1 MKTSFRPITALVL
14 MALLSVLAFS
24 VNASQA
30 GTQPKLR
37 HFVAFA
43 FKDSAS
49 PEQIDS
55 VVKAFLGLRKT
66 IPEVQSIEAGPNNS
80 PEHLNKGLTHAFLVT
95 FASEK
100 DRDTYLTHPEHEK
113 FKKFALPFVSD
124 VLVIDFS
131 GKK

>member
-1 MKTSFRPITALVL
+1 MRNRLLLFIALFLTLSGSVVF
-14 MALLSVLAFS
+14 ALKAAPPVSA
-24 VNASQA
+24 
-30 GTQPKLR
+30 PKLR

-43 FKDSAS
+43 FKESTT

-55 VVKAFLGLRKT
+55 VVKAFLELRKT

-80 PEHLNKGLTHAFLVT
+80 PEHLNKGLSHAFLVT

-124 VLVIDFS
+124 ALVIDFS

>member
-1 MKTSFRPITALVL
+1 MKTSRRSLTLLA
-14 MALLSVLAFS
+14 MALLCVLTFC
-24 VNASQA
+24 VKASQA
-30 GTQPKLR
+30 GAESKIR

-55 VVKAFLGLRKT
+55 VVKAFLELRKT
-66 IPEVQSIEAGPNNS
+66 VPEVQSIEAGPNNS

-124 VLVIDFS
+124 ALVIDFS

>member
-1 MKTSFRPITALVL
+1 MKTSLRPIMGLVL
-14 MALLSVLAFS
+14 ALFS
-24 VNASQA
+24 MLTFAMKAGQA
-30 GTQPKLR
+30 GTEPKMR
-37 HFVAFA
+37 HFVAFS
-43 FKDSAS
+43 FKESTS
-49 PEQIDS
+49 PAQIDS
-55 VVKAFLGLRKT
+55 VVKAFLELRKT
-66 IPEVQSIEAGPNNS
+66 VPEVQSIEAGPNNS

-124 VLVIDFS
+124 ALVIDFS